1 MLSGYWLIKMLDD
14 YMNYGKPPEETSS
27 KPILNDVIVEPTLTN
42 GNSYNKVTI
51 PSTYINTS
59 LQEPNKQE
67 SYLQESYQQEPN
79 SNYQRTLHLLN
90 KYLFNDSMI
99 IDL

>member
-14 YMNYGKPPEETSS
+14 YMNYGKSPEETSS
-27 KPILNDVIVEPTLTN
+27 YHISKDVIVEPTLTN
-42 GNSYNKVTI
+42 SYNKLTI
-51 PSTYINTS
+51 PSTYTNTS

-67 SYLQESYQQEPN
+67 PN
-79 SNYQRTLHLLN
+79 TNYQRTLHLLN

>member
-67 SYLQESYQQEPN
+67 SYQQEPN